1 MIDYSELDKFY
12 TGVAIPVLTNA
23 GGMFLELGDDIN
35 TLFYKLNDDHYV
47 DVNNKGIAQVLRK
60 GNIITSNY
68 VVAEESLSQV
78 KTKKEVANN
87 TSLVKRLTFK
97 SSNYTKK

>member
-1 MIDYSELDKFY
+1 MIDYNELDKFY

-23 GGMFLELGDDIN
+23 GGIFLELGDDIN
-35 TLFYKLNDDHYV
+35 TLFYKLDEDHYV

-60 GNIITSNY
+60 GSVITSGY
-68 VVAEESLSQV
+68 VVPEDSLTQV
-78 KTKKEVANN
+78 KTKKEVVNN

-97 SSNYTKK
+97 SSNYTQK